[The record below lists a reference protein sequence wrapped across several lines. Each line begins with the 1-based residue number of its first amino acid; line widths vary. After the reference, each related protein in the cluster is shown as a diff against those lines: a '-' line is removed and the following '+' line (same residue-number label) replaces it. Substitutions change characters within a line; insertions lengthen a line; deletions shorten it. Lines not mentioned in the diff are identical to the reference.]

1 MTTAQPL
8 HIAFIKGTAP
18 SKWFDRFNERTDYP
32 DVVAMESDDAFA
44 ALIDGRATAALIR
57 LPESRLSDDFHK
69 VDLYE
74 EQPGICVPKDNEL
87 TLLEKISRADIAG
100 EIINYEPGETVDI
113 QAVRDNVQ
121 VVAANVGVVI
131 APRPLLRSISSKQ
144 TEHREFTSG
153 VPTQIALVWRKA
165 DDCQMIQDFV
175 GITKGRTVNSSRQA
189 AAVKK
194 KPATKKQ
201 VHKKPVQKKTA
212 AKRAP
217 AAKKRANRG
226 RRSARD

>member
-1 MTTAQPL
+1 MTNAQPL
-8 HIAFIKGTAP
+8 AIAFIKGTAP
-18 SKWFDRFNERTDYP
+18 SKWFDRFNERTEYP
-32 DVVAMESDDAFA
+32 DLITMESDDAFG
-44 ALIDGRATAALIR
+44 ALLDGRCTAALIR

-87 TLLEKISRADIAG
+87 TLLEKISRADIAE

-144 TEHREFTSG
+144 TEHREFTDG
-153 VPTQIALVWRKA
+153 VPTQISLVWRK
-165 DDCQMIQDFV
+165 DDDSQMIQDFV

-189 AAVKK
+189 APAKK
-194 KPATKKQ
+194 KPAKKKS
-201 VHKKPVQKKTA
+201 VPKPKQKSV
-212 AKRAP
+212 
-217 AAKKRANRG
+217 AKKRASRG
-226 RRSARD
+226 RR